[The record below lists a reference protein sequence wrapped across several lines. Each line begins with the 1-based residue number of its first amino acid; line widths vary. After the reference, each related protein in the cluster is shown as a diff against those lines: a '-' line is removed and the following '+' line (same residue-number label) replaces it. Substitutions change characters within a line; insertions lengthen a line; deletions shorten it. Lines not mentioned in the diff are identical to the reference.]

1 MRAHEPSLPPETL
14 VAIRHDVVEQ
24 QLDNINVL
32 AEALATAIREGDSEN
47 EAKLRVS
54 LDRSVVAFRWGADP
68 RLLATLAYANARDD
82 SDDDLFAPAFI
93 LTSTAPD
100 RSETRQLLARLTED
114 AHALLARVTAV

>member
-1 MRAHEPSLPPETL
+1 MRAHEPSLPQETL

-32 AEALATAIREGDSEN
+32 AEALATAIRDGDSEN

-54 LDRSVVAFRWGADP
+54 LGRSVVAFRWGADP
-68 RLLATLAYANARDD
+68 RLLATLSYANARDD

-100 RSETRQLLARLTED
+100 RSETRQILARLTED
-114 AHALLARVTAV
+114 AHALLARVTSV